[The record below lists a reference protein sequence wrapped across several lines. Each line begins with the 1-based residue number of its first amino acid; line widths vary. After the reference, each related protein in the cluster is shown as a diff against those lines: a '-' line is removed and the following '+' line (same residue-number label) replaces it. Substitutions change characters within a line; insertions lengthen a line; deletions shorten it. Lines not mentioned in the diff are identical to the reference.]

1 MPLNQIQIPIFELF
15 PTHRLMTFLAF
26 ALLAGSACS
35 STSHPPMPTVSSVDL
50 NRFMGDWY
58 VIANIPTRFE
68 RGATNAVES
77 YSLNKKGEIETTFTF
92 REKSVTGPLKTYTPK
107 GFVHNKSS
115 SAEWRM
121 QFLWPFK
128 SEYLIIFLDDE
139 YSTTMIG
146 RSKRDYLWIMA
157 RNPTLPDDNLTELL
171 DLAVSLGYDPEAIQ
185 MVPQQWPKT
194 TVD

>member
-1 MPLNQIQIPIFELF
+1 MTLNHTIVTLFELSSS
-15 PTHRLMTFLAF
+15 HRLMTVLAF

-35 STSHPPMPTVSSVDL
+35 STSYPPMPTVSSVDL

-68 RGATNAVES
+68 RGAANAVES
-77 YSLNKKGEIETTFTF
+77 YSLNDKGVIETTFTF
-92 REKSVTGPLKTYTPK
+92 RAKSVSGPLKTYTPK
-107 GFVHNKSS
+107 GFVHNISTN
-115 SAEWRM
+115 AEWRM

-128 SEYLIIFLDDE
+128 SEYLIIFLDED

-146 RSKRDYLWIMA
+146 RSKRDYLWVMA
-157 RNPTLPDDNLTELL
+157 RTPTLPDDTLAELL
-171 DLAVSLGYDPEAIQ
+171 AQAVSLGYDPEAIQ

-194 TVD
+194 AAD